1 MRKPIKMPFWMWSR
15 VGPRNRVLG
24 GGPDPPRLPREEA
37 ILRAP
42 LRCAVS
48 SKLFNQLFPLAARCN
63 LSMVNNEL
71 LKSTVEY

>member
-15 VGPRNRVLG
+15 VGPRN
-24 GGPDPPRLPREEA
+24 PDPPRLPREEA